1 MLLKLEL
8 KELWGHD
15 WNTNCVYCV
24 QTVIVHVLEQNIS
37 CWLLLTQLKW
47 LCGKNNNSKVVSA
60 ERGEDFLMMVFVYQ
74 MTKCRE
80 VATSCGLF
88 CTGQVSGLW
97 LTCALLHDKNI
108 KTRHTSKFKR
118 GNTSKKLLFCLM
130 SLIHSH
136 YPMAGFTDLLRQI
149 MSL

>member
-1 MLLKLEL
+1 MEYKLCLLCANCHCPRFGAKYLMLTLAYSVKVA
-8 KELWGHD
+8 LW
-15 WNTNCVYCV
+15 V
-24 QTVIVHVLEQNIS
+24 
-37 CWLLLTQLKW
+37 
-47 LCGKNNNSKVVSA
+47 NNNSKVVSA